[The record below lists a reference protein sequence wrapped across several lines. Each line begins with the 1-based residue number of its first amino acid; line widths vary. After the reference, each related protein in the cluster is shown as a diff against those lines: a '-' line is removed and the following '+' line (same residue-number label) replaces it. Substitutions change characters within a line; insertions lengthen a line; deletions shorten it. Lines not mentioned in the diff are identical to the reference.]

1 MKADLLRLAALLH
14 VEVLEKDNDKVE
26 DLKAKIRPVMAV
38 LKDVK
43 PAAALMERASSGSTR
58 TFSNP
63 LSRPMP
69 TTSNSLPLPSAA
81 PAP

>member
-1 MKADLLRLAALLH
+1 LKADLLRLAALLH
-14 VEVLEKDNDKVE
+14 VEVLEKDKVE

-43 PAAALMERASSGSTR
+43 PAAALTAPASSGSTT